1 MKILFYRYNSICEPD
16 LIEAF
21 SSFGLTVIEERREMR
36 DKSLLAAQR
45 VALVQRHLEEKSEEP
60 FLFVFSVNFFPAVS
74 EICQIFQVPYVC
86 WSVDSP
92 LAEIYSKSVLNS
104 CNRLFLFDRQ
114 QYDTLHPY
122 NPDCI
127 FHLPLATN
135 PERWDH
141 TIQDAAKKDKLPAYD
156 VTPANMTSYTN
167 DISFIGSLYT
177 EKDPWLKAEGLSD
190 YTRGFAEGL
199 IHAQLQLIGSA
210 LPEDCLSEEAARQI
224 VSSAKESFP
233 SADQCIMDISRYIAM
248 DHILGMHASSLMRI
262 RLLSALSR
270 HFTVD
275 LYTNS
280 PCRDL
285 NSSPGLSV
293 HGGVSTLTEMPV
305 IFRRSKINL
314 NMTIYPIRCGLSLRI
329 WDVLGCGGFLLTNA
343 QPELTDYFVP
353 GRDLDTFSC
362 EDELIE
368 KCDYYL
374 THDDIRK
381 KIAQTGYETVC
392 ANHTWKLRLAQMLKI
407 LTS

>member
-21 SSFGLTVIEERREMR
+21 SSFGLTVVEEQREMT
-36 DKSLLAAQR
+36 DKSLTAAQR
-45 VALVQRHLEEKSEEP
+45 VALVQRHLEGNNEDP

-92 LAEIYSKSVLNS
+92 LAEIYAKSVQNS

-114 QYDTLHPY
+114 QYDNLHSY

-135 PERWDH
+135 PERWNRAILAGDQNA
-141 TIQDAAKKDKLPAYD
+141 TAQSFDI
-156 VTPANMTSYTN
+156 TPANVSSYRN

-224 VSSAKESFP
+224 VSASKESYP
-233 SADQCIMDISRYIAM
+233 SSKQCIMDISRYVAI

-262 RLLSALSR
+262 RLLNALSR
-270 HFTVD
+270 HFPVD
-275 LYTNS
+275 LYTGS
-280 PCRDL
+280 PCTDL
-285 NSSPGLSV
+285 ISSPYLSV
-293 HGGVSTLTEMPV
+293 HGSVSTLTEMPL
-305 IFRRSKINL
+305 IFHRSKINL
-314 NMTIYPIRCGLSLRI
+314 NMTIYPIRSGLSLRI
-329 WDVLGCGGFLLTNA
+329 WDVLGCGGFLLTNV

-362 EDELIE
+362 EEELIE